1 MAVICR
7 KPPKEPD
14 RIVSG
19 EGPGHAGESSPGWA
33 AVGIKRSVLRRGVR
47 GGQTRHREA
56 RTRHGAGRPR
66 SEGKREHTC
75 VTQRPGKDMGD
86 MGVGNPGLT
95 QWPRGNMGGVGQG
108 LTQRPQEKTWLGH
121 SEARRRHGW
130 EGPGPHPEAKRR
142 HGWVTQRPGED
153 MGWGTWATP
162 RGWEKTWVAGTQASL
177 RGQEKTRLGHPETRK
192 RHGWEGPG
200 PPAEAAVEG

>member
-1 MAVICR
+1 MGVICR

-47 GGQTRHREA
+47 GGETRHREA

-75 VTQRPGKDMGD
+75 VTQRPGEDMGD
-86 MGVGNPGLT
+86 TGVGNPGLT

-121 SEARRRHGW
+121 PEAR
-130 EGPGPHPEAKRR
+130 RR

-162 RGWEKTWVAGTQASL
+162 RGWEKTWVAGTQASP
-177 RGQEKTRLGHPETRK
+177 RGQEKTWLG
-192 RHGWEGPG
+192 GPG
-200 PPAEAAVEG
+200 PPAEAAVER

>member
-1 MAVICR
+1 MGVICR

-47 GGQTRHREA
+47 DGETRHREA

-75 VTQRPGKDMGD
+75 VTQRPGEDMGD
-86 MGVGNPGLT
+86 TGVGNPGLT
-95 QWPRGNMGGVGQG
+95 QSPRGNMGGVGQG

-121 SEARRRHGW
+121 PETWRRHGLGDLGHTQRLG
-130 EGPGPHPEAKRR
+130 EDMGGRDS
-142 HGWVTQRPGED
+142 GLTQRPGED
-153 MGWGTWATP
+153 
-162 RGWEKTWVAGTQASL
+162 VAGGAWASR
-177 RGQEKTRLGHPETRK
+177 RGCR
-192 RHGWEGPG
+192 
-200 PPAEAAVEG
+200 